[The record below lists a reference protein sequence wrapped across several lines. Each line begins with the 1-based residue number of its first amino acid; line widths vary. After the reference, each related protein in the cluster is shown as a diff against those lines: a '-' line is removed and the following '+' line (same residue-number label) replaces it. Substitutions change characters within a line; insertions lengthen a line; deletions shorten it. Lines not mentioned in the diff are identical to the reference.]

1 MPRKVREVRRDY
13 RQAGFI
19 EERSGGKGSHRKY
32 IHPLGVV
39 ATVSGRDGADAQAY
53 QENQLKQKLAEVERR
68 KASQ

>member
-1 MPRKVREVRRDY
+1 MPRKVREVRKDY
-13 RQAGFI
+13 KQAGFI
-19 EERSGGKGSHRKY
+19 EKRSRGKGSHWKY

-68 KASQ
+68 RAS